1 MAAAGPARLPGPGGW
16 RGYGDLVLHPVGP
29 LPPSVYWRR
38 RVLVSAAVVVAL
50 LLGWMALSGGGD
62 SPPKT
67 TAAVGSPPAES
78 GTPTSLAATP
88 PAGDRAGAGGGGAEP
103 ADQAAAA
110 SPTPVRSAPP
120 PQPCSDSA
128 LQLRVLPERPA
139 YPVGEEPVLDLVVRN
154 VSAVACVRDLGAAHQ
169 EVLLYDGRNRRLW
182 SSNDCYPGG
191 TKDPQV
197 LGPGDSASFSVTWS
211 GLSSRPKCA
220 GERER
225 VGAGS
230 YLLLGRLGTL
240 VSKRSPIRLT

>member
-1 MAAAGPARLPGPGGW
+1 VAAAGPARLPGPGGW
-16 RGYGDLVLHPVGP
+16 RGYGDPVLHPVGP

-38 RVLVSAAVVVAL
+38 RMLVSATVVVAL

-62 SPPKT
+62 SPPET
-67 TAAVGSPPAES
+67 TAAVGSPPPES

-103 ADQAAAA
+103 ADQAAAP
-110 SPTPVRSAPP
+110 SPTPVRSAP

-139 YPVGEEPVLDLVVRN
+139 YRVGEEPVLDLVVRN
-154 VSAVACVRDLGAAHQ
+154 VSTVACVRDLGAAHQ

-220 GERER
+220 GERVR